1 MKSMVSVWTTLNNL
15 RKIFYDTKHCAVS
28 LRQLSFLL
36 CYVLIISPSPVMW
49 GLAYCKCY
57 IKRYILLILISATCF
72 ESSLSFS
79 FGWQASVS
87 CLVAQLLV
95 VCFVVNRDGFEDS
108 MFETKTK
115 ASSLRGQGQGQGQ
128 FYLRPRPRPRPVL
141 FETKAKAKAKASSIW
156 GQGQGQFYL
165 RPRPRPKPV
174 IMIVEKM
181 TLLIKI
187 Q

>member
-115 ASSLRGQGQGQGQ
+115 ASSLRGQGQGQSQ
-128 FYLRPRPRPRPVL
+128 WSWLLKKWHYLSKSNNVNWQQNVYQSISCPQNW
-141 FETKAKAKAKASSIW
+141 ASV
-156 GQGQGQFYL
+156 FT
-165 RPRPRPKPV
+165 
-174 IMIVEKM
+174 
-181 TLLIKI
+181 TLHKSTTNWAH
-187 Q
+187 